1 MYLSMLLNNI
11 KRFQLLIV
19 LFICLGY
26 SFSQTYN
33 ISGKILDST
42 TKTTINNVNI
52 FIKNTDFGTITN
64 EVGYFNLL
72 LNEQLGNE
80 IDLSIKMIGY
90 KELIIPL
97 NLSKKKINLG
107 EIFIKPQSLELELI
121 HIHSHKDR
129 SNQIS
134 DVVLSG
140 QELNNNLSGNIA
152 TTLSNQSNI
161 GVNSIGTVTSKPV
174 LRGYSGD
181 RLLITKD
188 GSETGD
194 LSKSSID
201 HVIALDMTDVIEIE
215 IIRGPKALLYG
226 SNAIGGVINT
236 SISGNPKVKVEKFK
250 TKLLLGG
257 ESFNKGIYG
266 NLMFYIPIK
275 NNQLNVMINNRNTND
290 QTSPIGTIENTF
302 SKTSNYK
309 LGFTKYNKY
318 SYINFIFENYNMDY
332 GIPSSS
338 EGHINGV
345 DIELIK
351 NTFQFNFHGDVSFF
365 DFKQF
370 DINYNYI
377 NYEHQEFENNSDY
390 FSVALS
396 KKTHNF
402 KIEFQSFNL
411 IMGSEINHKQFS
423 PIGFYWTPKTD
434 ELDLS
439 LFGFYEK
446 DFFSFDILSSFR
458 MGYLLIEPEQ
468 NNITLSNLDNKE
480 IKTRT
485 FKYFSSSLGLRK
497 IINKFEIN
505 SWIMNTMKAPRLEE
519 LYSDGPHLGSYSYE
533 IGEPNLQL
541 EKIYGIESSI
551 YYNSNPFN
559 FSITTFYNYSPFYY
573 QMNKMGEC
581 EEEFVIGESHPCAGS
596 DFIEWGSGSSGWL
609 YKYQTQGVKSSIKG
623 IEFNLAY
630 NYKNYKMV
638 YDFSFTEGDDYTNQL
653 PLSYIN
659 PTKQILNFIY
669 KYELMNFNV
678 RLSKIN
684 SQNRL
689 GEFET
694 FTRSSFLVDF
704 VVNYSKEN
712 KNITIQLNNIFN
724 EEYYN
729 HLSKIKS
736 IMPEA
741 GRNILI
747 NYKILF

>member
-33 ISGKILDST
+33 ISAKILDST
-42 TKTTINNVNI
+42 TKTPINNVNI

-72 LNEQLGNE
+72 LNEQLVNE

-97 NLSKKKINLG
+97 NLSKEKINLG

-201 HVIALDMTDVIEIE
+201 HVIALDMNDVIEIE

-236 SISGNPKVKVEKFK
+236 SISGNPKVKFKNFK

-266 NLMFYIPIK
+266 NLMLYLPIK

-318 SYINFIFENYNMDY
+318 SYINFIFENYNIDY

-365 DFKQF
+365 DF
-370 DINYNYI
+370 
-377 NYEHQEFENNSDY
+377 
-390 FSVALS
+390 
-396 KKTHNF
+396 
-402 KIEFQSFNL
+402 
-411 IMGSEINHKQFS
+411 
-423 PIGFYWTPKTD
+423 
-434 ELDLS
+434 
-439 LFGFYEK
+439 
-446 DFFSFDILSSFR
+446 
-458 MGYLLIEPEQ
+458 
-468 NNITLSNLDNKE
+468 
-480 IKTRT
+480 
-485 FKYFSSSLGLRK
+485 
-497 IINKFEIN
+497 
-505 SWIMNTMKAPRLEE
+505 
-519 LYSDGPHLGSYSYE
+519 
-533 IGEPNLQL
+533 
-541 EKIYGIESSI
+541 
-551 YYNSNPFN
+551 
-559 FSITTFYNYSPFYY
+559 
-573 QMNKMGEC
+573 
-581 EEEFVIGESHPCAGS
+581 
-596 DFIEWGSGSSGWL
+596 
-609 YKYQTQGVKSSIKG
+609 
-623 IEFNLAY
+623 
-630 NYKNYKMV
+630 
-638 YDFSFTEGDDYTNQL
+638 
-653 PLSYIN
+653 
-659 PTKQILNFIY
+659 
-669 KYELMNFNV
+669 
-678 RLSKIN
+678 
-684 SQNRL
+684 
-689 GEFET
+689 
-694 FTRSSFLVDF
+694 
-704 VVNYSKEN
+704 
-712 KNITIQLNNIFN
+712 
-724 EEYYN
+724 
-729 HLSKIKS
+729 
-736 IMPEA
+736 
-741 GRNILI
+741 
-747 NYKILF
+747 